1 MPYRLLVPQL
11 SPVADG
17 VAAFLKREW
26 GVRGLKVE
34 KSVYREI
41 KPIPTFHAPM
51 PDLHTLWVEVS
62 NRAYPTHLDGIVAD
76 CMQQG
81 LPVRLVVA
89 VPSGLR
95 GKAFHEDFSRARSKG
110 VGVIAVE
117 GNEGQVLANALSLS
131 LAGVHP
137 ISKREFPAKFR
148 YALAQAE
155 GTFKG
160 GNPAK
165 GCDDLYAI
173 IEDVSRKIAKVTHA
187 AGFWRASSAAPSFDK
202 GPWDTVMQS
211 LTKNLD
217 VSKCNYFGDNI
228 LHRIIGVTP
237 FRNKVVHIVKT
248 SAELRARDRMLR
260 TRFEDAANILLEL
273 VTDARPLK
281 L

>member
-17 VAAFLKREW
+17 VAAFLKRQW

-34 KSVYREI
+34 KSAYREI
-41 KPIPTFHAPM
+41 KPIPTFHAGM
-51 PDLHTLWVEVS
+51 TDHHMLWVEVS

-76 CMQQG
+76 CMLHG

-89 VPSGLR
+89 VPSGLK
-95 GKAFHEDFSRARSKG
+95 GKVFHEDLSRARSRG

-117 GNEGQVLANALSLS
+117 GNDGQVLGNALSLS

-137 ISKREFPAKFR
+137 ISRTEFPARFR

-155 GTFKG
+155 ATFRE

-173 IEDVSRKIAKVTHA
+173 IEDVSRKVAKASNA
-187 AGFWRASSAAPSFDK
+187 AGFWRAGSAPPAFDR

-211 LTKNLD
+211 LVKNLD

-237 FRNKVVHIVKT
+237 YRNKVVHIVKT
-248 SAELRARDRMLR
+248 AAELRARDGMLR

-273 VTDARPLK
+273 VTDAKPLK

>member
-34 KSVYREI
+34 TSAYPEI
-41 KPIPTFHAPM
+41 KPIPTFHATM
-51 PDLHTLWVEVS
+51 TDHHMLWVEVS

-89 VPSGLR
+89 VPSGLK
-95 GKAFHEDFSRARSKG
+95 GSTFHEDLSRARSKG
-110 VGVIAVE
+110 VGVIAVD
-117 GNEGQVLANALSLS
+117 GNNGQILANALSLS
-131 LAGVHP
+131 LFGVHP
-137 ISKREFPAKFR
+137 IARAEFPAKFR

-155 GTFKG
+155 STFRE

-165 GCDDLYAI
+165 GCDDLYGI
-173 IEDVSRKIAKVTHA
+173 IEDTSRKVAKATLA
-187 AGFWRASSAAPSFDK
+187 AGLWRPGANPPRFDK
-202 GPWDTVMQS
+202 DPWDSVMQN
-211 LTKNLD
+211 LVKNLD
-217 VSKCNYFGDNI
+217 PALCNYFKENI
-228 LHRIIGVTP
+228 LHRIIGVIP
-237 FRNKVVHIVKT
+237 YRNKVVHVKT

-260 TRFEDAANILLEL
+260 PRFEDAANILLEL
-273 VTDARPLK
+273 LRDAKPLRI
-281 L
+281 